1 MVINISKEGERL
13 SDLSGIV
20 VSKKEAGAVY
30 DLIRRLNAKR
40 EEGTGEH
47 EKNVSAR
54 EPRGMAQK
62 TS

>member
-1 MVINISKEGERL
+1 MVINISKEGERF
-13 SDLSGIV
+13 SSLSGRV
-20 VSKKEAGAVY
+20 VTKEEAAEIY
-30 DLIRRLNAKR
+30 DLIGRLNAKR

-54 EPRGMAQK
+54 EPRGMARK